1 MLLVLLSVLEGEACS
16 SSSSSCLEAV
26 WPTEGSLLE
35 GRGVHPYTTLEL

>member
-1 MLLVLLSVLEGEACS
+1 MLLVLLSVLEGE
-16 SSSSSCLEAV
+16 SSSSCLEAV